1 MLNYIKSKIF
11 FASLKMELFK
21 ALSHS
26 DDYIEMLTKLAIAS
40 KEMTPDDVKKEFLAE
55 LASVIHDSVHKD
67 DGNDKA
73 SQKDRE

>member
-1 MLNYIKSKIF
+1 MLNYIKSKLF
-11 FASLKMELFK
+11 FVKLKMEIYK

-26 DDYIEMLTKLAIAS
+26 DDYIEMFTKLAIAA
-40 KEMTPDDVKKEFLAE
+40 KEMTPEEVKKEFLRE

-73 SQKDRE
+73 SQKDSE